1 MNIHA
6 TENTECIH
14 RHTHTRTHTHIYST
28 IANELY
34 SENLFIILTWG
45 FKIYFTIFKSHNKID
60 FWFSLQKL
68 KLPKLQCGWTI
79 IPWLLTLALI
89 LSSCNREQ
97 QNITRSGERTPNSL
111 LRRHRSDSV
120 KINEVSCIYFPFLIF
135 SPFNTLSLIPKF
147 IWLPSFS
154 QLGVSPWPIYSPH
167 KFTTAPHYL

>member
-79 IPWLLTLALI
+79 IPRDIAIVFICSHQVQSTDELAVLK
-89 LSSCNREQ
+89 LR
-97 QNITRSGERTPNSL
+97 NI
-111 LRRHRSDSV
+111 
-120 KINEVSCIYFPFLIF
+120 I
-135 SPFNTLSLIPKF
+135 
-147 IWLPSFS
+147 S
-154 QLGVSPWPIYSPH
+154 Q
-167 KFTTAPHYL
+167 